1 QGIYNVV
8 GKKNIADYTKGLFR
22 AGGAKYD
29 YAAAGYQSYT
39 NLMTN
44 IRNGINKVTGNIL
57 NTIDKLW
64 QTPVQPITAVNVARR
79 ATKTMQ
85 ALNEAT
91 RLKGRRIGSGQCYAL
106 SGWYAKKLDGAW
118 IDSSVG
124 GIRGRIG
131 GGMAAALIGTDY
143 NWGAYGWKLDRSPN
157 AGNLQAGGIYNV
169 KANFGAPFYTTQ
181 WGHTGIIK
189 SVSKTRVTVLEQ
201 NYAGRMYVME
211 NSYEIN
217 AFA

>member
-1 QGIYNVV
+1 
-8 GKKNIADYTKGLFR
+8 
-22 AGGAKYD
+22 
-29 YAAAGYQSYT
+29 
-39 NLMTN
+39 
-44 IRNGINKVTGNIL
+44 
-57 NTIDKLW
+57 
-64 QTPVQPITAVNVARR
+64 
-79 ATKTMQ
+79 
-85 ALNEAT
+85 LNEAT

-169 KANFGAPFYTTQ
+169 KA
-181 WGHTGIIK
+181 
-189 SVSKTRVTVLEQ
+189 
-201 NYAGRMYVME
+201 
-211 NSYEIN
+211 
-217 AFA
+217 